1 MKSTPLQVSSAT
13 YRTRRGGGGPA
24 GGGVGLRALTP
35 CFPLPLQVA
44 GRHLNPRCPD
54 AVPAWLCHKGELWT
68 PFAAPCAV
76 CKRKRRRI
84 IFFQGEGRCFSPS
97 RWLRTWEAQA
107 GLRSRHGRFSA
118 RPQDRAQ
125 RQEAWLS
132 VEGFEA
138 CAGFRGLGGE
148 KQVAGASAA
157 SDQPLSSL
165 PGGSLRAAASGDP
178 QQGSARVSAQ
188 S

>member
-1 MKSTPLQVSSAT
+1 MKSTPLQVSFAM

-24 GGGVGLRALTP
+24 GGGVGLRAPTP

-76 CKRKRRRI
+76 CERKRRI

-118 RPQDRAQ
+118 RPQDRAR

-132 VEGFEA
+132 VEDFEA